1 MWKAS
6 SLFFV
11 VACQVYLTHLDY
23 QDTERIMTEKLQNQ
37 VNGTEWSWKNLNTV
51 SCDIIQRFFS
61 LAIFWKGRLELFFV
75 CVKGFLTTEN
85 ISCLIYLSV
94 FIIILFRALTVDNKQ
109 FDLYYLT
116 ALLGSW
122 LYQWSNAWRGWKE
135 IFGYC
140 NQGNE

>member
-75 CVKGFLTTEN
+75 CVKRFLTMEN

>member
-6 SLFFV
+6 SLFFLI
-11 VACQVYLTHLDY
+11 ACQVYLTHLDY

-51 SCDIIQRFFS
+51 SCDIIQRFFFPCNI
-61 LAIFWKGRLELFFV
+61 LKRTFRIILCV
-75 CVKGFLTTEN
+75 CVKRFLTTEN

-122 LYQWSNAWRGWKE
+122 LYQWSNA
-135 IFGYC
+135 
-140 NQGNE
+140 